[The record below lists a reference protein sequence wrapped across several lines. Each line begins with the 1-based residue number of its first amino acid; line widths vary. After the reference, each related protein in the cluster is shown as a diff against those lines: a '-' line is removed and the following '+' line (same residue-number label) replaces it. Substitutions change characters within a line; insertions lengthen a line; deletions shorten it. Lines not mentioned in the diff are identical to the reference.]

1 MRTTTHTLSIGI
13 LLAAAGVSGC
23 TSTTAV
29 KPSLAP
35 ATTTVSEAD
44 AGFALAL
51 PDAVSVL
58 PESSGL
64 TPVQFAALPAEAAGN
79 AFAGATPQQHADS
92 PATLATTP
100 GTSARL
106 ANASTFVAPA
116 PAQPGGTAT
125 APATVAVNGKATTTQ
140 PATTAQPVVQGQQT
154 AQTAAAQAATVQAA
168 VAQPQAATTTETGA
182 RVSTL
187 SARMGGDLP
196 KPKPVVVA
204 SAATSLVFP
213 SAPAA
218 PKAIAS
224 LPGVQP
230 IAYSGPVPTYLMIP
244 EPEAERPGPVSAGR
258 GEVDRLIAKYA
269 TLYEVPVEL
278 VRSVVKRESTFNPLA
293 YNNGHWGL
301 MQIKHA
307 TARGMGYG
315 GSPKGLFDAETNLKY
330 AVKYLRGAF
339 LVANGD
345 YKRADR
351 LYQTGYY
358 YDAKRKGL
366 LEETGLG
373 RDRKRKSAPDA

>member
-51 PDAVSVL
+51 PEAVSVL

-64 TPVQFAALPAEAAGN
+64 APVQFAALPAEAAGN
-79 AFAGATPQQHADS
+79 AFAGATPQQHAEN
-92 PATLATTP
+92 PVTLATTP

-106 ANASTFVAPA
+106 ANNSTFVAPA
-116 PAQPGGTAT
+116 PVQPGGAPVS
-125 APATVAVNGKATTTQ
+125 PATVAVNGKAVTTTQ
-140 PATTAQPVVQGQQT
+140 PASTEPVMQGQQT
-154 AQTAAAQAATVQAA
+154 AQAATVQAA
-168 VAQPQAATTTETGA
+168 VAQPTTTQTGA

-187 SARMGGDLP
+187 SARMGGDLPTP

-213 SAPAA
+213 AAPAA

-230 IAYSGPVPTYLMIP
+230 VAYSGPVPTYLMIP
-244 EPEAERPGPVSAGR
+244 EPEAERPGPISAGR

-269 TLYEVPVEL
+269 ALYEVPVEL

-315 GSPKGLFDAETNLKY
+315 GAPKGLFDAETNLKY

>member
-1 MRTTTHTLSIGI
+1 LRTTTHTLSIGI

-35 ATTTVSEAD
+35 ATTTVSESD

-51 PDAVSVL
+51 PEAVSVL

-64 TPVQFAALPAEAAGN
+64 APVQFAALPAEAAGN
-79 AFAGATPQQHADS
+79 AFAGATPQQHAEN

-106 ANASTFVAPA
+106 ANNSSFVAPA
-116 PAQPGGTAT
+116 PVQPGGAPV
-125 APATVAVNGKATTTQ
+125 APATVAANGKA
-140 PATTAQPVVQGQQT
+140 ATVQPVAQGQQT
-154 AQTAAAQAATVQAA
+154 AQAATAQAATAQAA
-168 VAQPQAATTTETGA
+168 VAQPQAATTSQTGA

-196 KPKPVVVA
+196 TPKPKPVVVA
-204 SAATSLVFP
+204 SAATSRVFP
-213 SAPAA
+213 AAPAA

>member
-1 MRTTTHTLSIGI
+1 
-13 LLAAAGVSGC
+13 
-23 TSTTAV
+23 
-29 KPSLAP
+29 
-35 ATTTVSEAD
+35 
-44 AGFALAL
+44 
-51 PDAVSVL
+51 
-58 PESSGL
+58 
-64 TPVQFAALPAEAAGN
+64 
-79 AFAGATPQQHADS
+79 
-92 PATLATTP
+92 
-100 GTSARL
+100 
-106 ANASTFVAPA
+106 
-116 PAQPGGTAT
+116 
-125 APATVAVNGKATTTQ
+125 
-140 PATTAQPVVQGQQT
+140 
-154 AQTAAAQAATVQAA
+154 
-168 VAQPQAATTTETGA
+168 
-182 RVSTL
+182 
-187 SARMGGDLP
+187 MGGDLP
-196 KPKPVVVA
+196 KPKAKPVMVA

-213 SAPAA
+213 AAPAA
-218 PKAIAS
+218 PKATGS

-230 IAYSGPVPTYLMIP
+230 IAYSGPLPTYLMTP
-244 EPEAERPGPVSAGR
+244 EPEAERPGPVSGGR

-269 TLYEVPVEL
+269 VLYEVPVEL

-373 RDRKRKSAPDA
+373 RDRKRKSTPDA

>member
-51 PDAVSVL
+51 PEQVSVL

-116 PAQPGGTAT
+116 PAQAGSAT
-125 APATVAVNGKATTTQ
+125 AAPAVTADAQGKAAQ
-140 PATTAQPVVQGQQT
+140 PTTAQAAGQQT
-154 AQTAAAQAATVQAA
+154 VQPAQAATIQAA
-168 VAQPQAATTTETGA
+168 AQPQATKETGA

-196 KPKPVVVA
+196 AQKAKPVMVA

-213 SAPAA
+213 AAPAA
-218 PKAIAS
+218 PKVGAS

-230 IAYSGPVPTYLMIP
+230 VAYSGPVPAYLMSP
-244 EPEAERPGPVSAGR
+244 EPEAERSAPASAGR
-258 GEVDRLIAKYA
+258 NEVERLIAKYA
-269 TLYEVPVEL
+269 ALYEVPVEL

-339 LVANGD
+339 LVADGD
-345 YKRADR
+345 FKRADR

-358 YDAKRKGL
+358 YDAKRKGM

-373 RDRKRKSAPDA
+373 RDRKRKPGPGA

>member
-51 PDAVSVL
+51 PDQVSVL

-79 AFAGATPQQHADS
+79 VFAGATPQQHADS

-116 PAQPGGTAT
+116 PAQAGGAT
-125 APATVAVNGKATTTQ
+125 AAPAVVAAKS
-140 PATTAQPVVQGQQT
+140 ATTAEPVTQGQQT
-154 AQTAAAQAATVQAA
+154 AQAATVQAA
-168 VAQPQAATTTETGA
+168 TQPTTTTQTGA

-187 SARMGGDLP
+187 STRMGSDLP
-196 KPKPVVVA
+196 SPKPVMVA

-213 SAPAA
+213 AAPAA
-218 PKAIAS
+218 PKASAS

-230 IAYSGPVPTYLMIP
+230 IAYSGPVPTYLMSP
-244 EPEAERPGPVSAGR
+244 EPEAERRGPVSAGR

-269 TLYEVPVEL
+269 ALYEVPVEL

-339 LVANGD
+339 MVANGD

-358 YDAKRKGL
+358 YDAKRKGM